1 MGLFSKKTDEQ
12 IIEEARKLYVA
23 GDLSAADLKIIKLA
37 RKGNP
42 EACYLAA
49 KIQLEIAKTRNSE
62 LYKKSARVFLEKAVA
77 TGHKDAA
84 VLMENAFGWSAVAQD
99 KPVKTATV
107 KEITKPEAAPFLQE
121 ESAEEISAEDEK
133 VIAEIEKA
141 YEFYNN
147 GKKEVA
153 LAVWKKYTY
162 EGYALAALYYS
173 GALLD
178 KGEWKEALSY
188 AEMIKSAC
196 DIEEIT
202 QKADELIE
210 AINDYVNEPYL
221 KGCDLYDAGKR
232 EEALEWIKKAAKI
245 GNPSAQYML
254 AEMYRTGDTVRKNRG
269 EAVKWYAKA
278 AEQGNEKAY
287 DMLKALMESDTD
299 TSKATEKKPLP
310 AENTVKAE
318 EATEATSEAAP
329 AEAVPGVAEETADKQ
344 EHICEATEKT
354 AYDEEYELA
363 MAEINKA
370 YELLDEGKN
379 AEATAILKRFAH
391 EGYPAAMLSYANVL
405 AADDKC
411 DEAMSWVNAVKD
423 NSDDEEILAIA
434 DEIIT
439 DIRTYLHKLFTQ
451 GVDMYKNATSDK
463 SEAIAVIKK
472 AAEQGDADAQF
483 YMGEIYHKGKAVEA
497 DLEKAAEWYRKA
509 AEQGDQA
516 AKHMLVVLGKG

>member
-49 KIQLEIAKTRNSE
+49 KIQLEIAKTRNPE
-62 LYKKSARVFLEKAVA
+62 LYKKSARAFLEKAVA
-77 TGHKDAA
+77 AGHKDAA
-84 VLMENAFGWSAVAQD
+84 VLMENEFGKSAVAED
-99 KPVKTATV
+99 KPVKTDTV
-107 KEITKPEAAPFLQE
+107 KEIAKAGVTPLVQKE

-153 LAVWKKYTY
+153 LAVWKKYTD

-178 KGEWKEALSY
+178 KGEWKDALSY

-196 DIEEIT
+196 DVEEIT

-210 AINDYVNEPYL
+210 AITDYVNEPYL

-287 DMLKALMESDTD
+287 DMLKTLMESNTD
-299 TSKATEKKPLP
+299 TSKATEEKS
-310 AENTVKAE
+310 VKAE
-318 EATEATSEAAP
+318 EATEAVSEAAP
-329 AEAVPGVAEETADKQ
+329 TEAVSQVAEETA
-344 EHICEATEKT
+344 
-354 AYDEEYELA
+354 
-363 MAEINKA
+363 NK
-370 YELLDEGKN
+370 
-379 AEATAILKRFAH
+379 
-391 EGYPAAMLSYANVL
+391 
-405 AADDKC
+405 
-411 DEAMSWVNAVKD
+411 
-423 NSDDEEILAIA
+423 
-434 DEIIT
+434 
-439 DIRTYLHKLFTQ
+439 
-451 GVDMYKNATSDK
+451 
-463 SEAIAVIKK
+463 
-472 AAEQGDADAQF
+472 
-483 YMGEIYHKGKAVEA
+483 
-497 DLEKAAEWYRKA
+497 
-509 AEQGDQA
+509 
-516 AKHMLVVLGKG
+516 